1 MTKFIS
7 PGYFVKTLVASLQG
21 VYNAKFDEINIQ
33 RTAINNHYIDGRK
46 RFHATIQV
54 HCQKDKPYQVARATV
69 DLIVRQDKEVTVFVS
84 SPSFNEE
91 IVWQSDPDSANYWLT
106 DVETLLLQ
114 EYNNDSK

>member
-1 MTKFIS
+1 MSKYMS
-7 PGYFVKTLVASLQG
+7 PSEFVHALAFSLQG
-21 VYNAKFDEINIQ
+21 VYTVKFDEINIQ
-33 RTAINNHYIDGRK
+33 RSSINNHYIDGRK

-114 EYNNDSK
+114 EYNNDRK

>member
-1 MTKFIS
+1 MSKFMS
-7 PGYFVKTLVASLQG
+7 PSEFVKKLAFSLQG
-21 VYNAKFDEINIQ
+21 VYNNKFDEINIQ
-33 RTAINNHYIDGRK
+33 RSTINNHYIDGRK

-106 DVETLLLQ
+106 DVEKLLLQ
-114 EYNNDSK
+114 KYNNDNK